1 MNMPE
6 DNNFKPRYS
15 RVSDIIELIILMQSK
30 VAGVSL
36 NDIQEEFDV
45 SRRTAERMRDS
56 VLNLLPQVGEIPT
69 DSRVKR
75 WGFINYSMNELV
87 SFSKDEI
94 ATLEKLKQNCD
105 KISKKDLST
114 ITNKIKTLNQKKL
127 NSLEQEIEFILNCEG
142 YAVKQSPNYKIDL
155 DSIST
160 IREAI
165 RGSFKLSGKY
175 NDKEK
180 ILSPLGLLFGEK
192 IYLVAIEDN
201 KGGEPFT
208 YLLHRFQNLK
218 LTNKKFDSNGFD
230 LREFAKKSFGVFQG
244 EIYNVKLNF
253 DATAAEDASN
263 YNFHPTQKG
272 KWEKDGSYTVT
283 FKASGDKHIIWN
295 LFKWGDT
302 VKIIAPKELKK
313 KYKEYLQKVLTN
325 L

>member
-1 MNMPE
+1 M
-6 DNNFKPRYS
+6 DDKPRYS
-15 RVSDIIELIILMQSK
+15 RVTDIIELIILMQSK

-36 NDIQEEFDV
+36 NDIQEEFNV

-175 NDKEK
+175 NDKDK

>member
-1 MNMPE
+1 MPE

-15 RVSDIIELIILMQSK
+15 RVTDIIELIILMQSK

-175 NDKEK
+175 NDKDK

>member
-1 MNMPE
+1 M
-6 DNNFKPRYS
+6 DDKPRYS
-15 RVSDIIELIILMQSK
+15 RVTDIIELIILMQSK

-36 NDIQEEFDV
+36 NDIQEEFNV

-165 RGSFKLSGKY
+165 RGSIKLSGKY
-175 NDKEK
+175 NDRDK

-263 YNFHPTQKG
+263 YNFHPSQKG

>member
-1 MNMPE
+1 M
-6 DNNFKPRYS
+6 DDKPRYS
-15 RVSDIIELIILMQSK
+15 RVTDIIELIILMQSK

-36 NDIQEEFDV
+36 NDIQEEFNV

-175 NDKEK
+175 NDKDK

-208 YLLHRFQNLK
+208 YLLYRFQNLK

-253 DATAAEDASN
+253 NATAAEDASN
-263 YNFHPTQKG
+263 YNFHPSQKG

>member
-1 MNMPE
+1 M
-6 DNNFKPRYS
+6 DDKPRYS
-15 RVSDIIELIILMQSK
+15 RVTDIIELIILMQSK

-114 ITNKIKTLNQKKL
+114 IINKIKTLNQKKL

-175 NDKEK
+175 NDKDK

>member
-1 MNMPE
+1 M
-6 DNNFKPRYS
+6 DDKPRYS
-15 RVSDIIELIILMQSK
+15 RVTDIIELIILMQSK

-36 NDIQEEFDV
+36 NVIQEEFNV

-175 NDKEK
+175 NDKDK

-253 DATAAEDASN
+253 DTTAAEDASN

>member
-1 MNMPE
+1 M
-6 DNNFKPRYS
+6 DDKPRYS
-15 RVSDIIELIILMQSK
+15 RVTDIIELIILMQSK

-114 ITNKIKTLNQKKL
+114 ITNKIKTFNQKKL
-127 NSLEQEIEFILNCEG
+127 NSLEQEIEFILHCEG

-218 LTNKKFDSNGFD
+218 LTNKKFDSKGFD

>member
-1 MNMPE
+1 MPE

-127 NSLEQEIEFILNCEG
+127 NTLEHEIEFILNCEG

-175 NDKEK
+175 NDKDK

-218 LTNKKFDSNGFD
+218 LTNKKFDSNGFN

-244 EIYNVKLNF
+244 KIYNVKLNF

-263 YNFHPTQKG
+263 YNFHPSQKG

>member
-1 MNMPE
+1 M
-6 DNNFKPRYS
+6 DDKPRYS
-15 RVSDIIELIILMQSK
+15 RVTDIIELIILMQSK

-36 NDIQEEFDV
+36 NDIQEEFNV
-45 SRRTAERMRDS
+45 SRRTAERMKDS

-175 NDKEK
+175 NDKDK

>member
-1 MNMPE
+1 M
-6 DNNFKPRYS
+6 DDKPRYS
-15 RVSDIIELIILMQSK
+15 RVTDIIELIILMQSK

-105 KISKKDLST
+105 KITKKDLST

-175 NDKEK
+175 NDKDK

-263 YNFHPTQKG
+263 YNFHPSQKG

>member
-1 MNMPE
+1 M
-6 DNNFKPRYS
+6 DDKPRYS
-15 RVSDIIELIILMQSK
+15 RVTDIIELIILMQSK

-127 NSLEQEIEFILNCEG
+127 NTLEQEIEFILNCEG

-175 NDKEK
+175 NDKDK

-218 LTNKKFDSNGFD
+218 LTNKKFDSKGFD
-230 LREFAKKSFGVFQG
+230 LREFAKKSFSVFQG

>member
-1 MNMPE
+1 MNM
-6 DNNFKPRYS
+6 DDKPRYS
-15 RVSDIIELIILMQSK
+15 RVTDIIELIILMQSK

-175 NDKEK
+175 NDKDK

-263 YNFHPTQKG
+263 YNFHPSQKG

>member
-1 MNMPE
+1 M
-6 DNNFKPRYS
+6 DDKPRYS
-15 RVSDIIELIILMQSK
+15 RVTDVIELIILMQSK

-127 NSLEQEIEFILNCEG
+127 NTLEHEIEFILNCEG

-175 NDKEK
+175 NDKDK

>member
-1 MNMPE
+1 M
-6 DNNFKPRYS
+6 DDKPRYS
-15 RVSDIIELIILMQSK
+15 RVTDIIELIILMQSK
-30 VAGVSL
+30 AAGVSL

-56 VLNLLPQVGEIPT
+56 VLNLLSQVGEIPT

-175 NDKEK
+175 NDKDK

-218 LTNKKFDSNGFD
+218 LTNKKFDSKGFD

-244 EIYNVKLNF
+244 KIYNVKLNF

-263 YNFHPTQKG
+263 YNFHPSQKG

>member
-1 MNMPE
+1 M
-6 DNNFKPRYS
+6 DDKPRYS
-15 RVSDIIELIILMQSK
+15 RVTDIIELIILMQFK

-114 ITNKIKTLNQKKL
+114 ITNKIKTLNQTKL

-175 NDKEK
+175 NDKDK

>member
-1 MNMPE
+1 M
-6 DNNFKPRYS
+6 DDKPRYS
-15 RVSDIIELIILMQSK
+15 RVTDIIELIILMQSK

-175 NDKEK
+175 NDKDK

>member
-1 MNMPE
+1 M
-6 DNNFKPRYS
+6 DDKPRYS
-15 RVSDIIELIILMQSK
+15 RVTDIIELIILMQSK

-36 NDIQEEFDV
+36 NDIQEEFNV

-175 NDKEK
+175 NDKDK

-313 KYKEYLQKVLTN
+313 K
-325 L
+325 

>member
-1 MNMPE
+1 M
-6 DNNFKPRYS
+6 DDKPRYS
-15 RVSDIIELIILMQSK
+15 RVTDIIELIILMQSK

-175 NDKEK
+175 NDKDK

-230 LREFAKKSFGVFQG
+230 LREFAKKSFGAFQG

-263 YNFHPTQKG
+263 YNFHPSQKG

>member
-1 MNMPE
+1 M
-6 DNNFKPRYS
+6 DDKPRYS
-15 RVSDIIELIILMQSK
+15 RVTDIIELIILMQSK

-105 KISKKDLST
+105 KISQKDLST

-175 NDKEK
+175 NDKDK

-253 DATAAEDASN
+253 DVTAAEDASN

>member
-1 MNMPE
+1 M
-6 DNNFKPRYS
+6 DDKPRYS
-15 RVSDIIELIILMQSK
+15 RVTDIIELIILMQSK

-175 NDKEK
+175 NDKDK

-263 YNFHPTQKG
+263 YNFHPSQKG

-295 LFKWGDT
+295 LFKWGAT

>member
-1 MNMPE
+1 M
-6 DNNFKPRYS
+6 DDKPRYS
-15 RVSDIIELIILMQSK
+15 RVTDIIELIILMQSK

-127 NSLEQEIEFILNCEG
+127 NTLEHEIEFILNCEG

-175 NDKEK
+175 NDKDK

-253 DATAAEDASN
+253 DVTAAEDASN

>member
-1 MNMPE
+1 MG
-6 DNNFKPRYS
+6 DKPRYS
-15 RVSDIIELIILMQSK
+15 RVTDIIELIILMQSK

-36 NDIQEEFDV
+36 NDIQEEFNV
-45 SRRTAERMRDS
+45 LRRTAERMRDS

-175 NDKEK
+175 NDKDK

-201 KGGEPFT
+201 KDGEPFT

-218 LTNKKFDSNGFD
+218 LTNKKFDSNGFN

-244 EIYNVKLNF
+244 KIYNVKLNF

-263 YNFHPTQKG
+263 YNFHPSQKG

>member
-1 MNMPE
+1 M
-6 DNNFKPRYS
+6 DDKPRYS
-15 RVSDIIELIILMQSK
+15 RVTDIIELIILMQSK

-56 VLNLLPQVGEIPT
+56 VLNLLSQVGEIPT

-175 NDKEK
+175 NDKDK

-218 LTNKKFDSNGFD
+218 LTNKKFDSKGFD

-302 VKIIAPKELKK
+302 VKIIVPKELKK

>member
-1 MNMPE
+1 MPE

-36 NDIQEEFDV
+36 NDIQEEFNV

-114 ITNKIKTLNQKKL
+114 ITNKIKTLNQTKL

-175 NDKEK
+175 NDKDK

-218 LTNKKFDSNGFD
+218 LTNKKFDSKGFD

>member
-1 MNMPE
+1 M
-6 DNNFKPRYS
+6 DDKPRYS
-15 RVSDIIELIILMQSK
+15 RVTDIIELIILMQSK

-36 NDIQEEFDV
+36 NDIQEEFNV

-56 VLNLLPQVGEIPT
+56 VLNLLPQVGEIQT

-175 NDKEK
+175 NDKDK

>member
-1 MNMPE
+1 MPE

-15 RVSDIIELIILMQSK
+15 RVTDIIELIILMQSK

-105 KISKKDLST
+105 KISQKDLST

-175 NDKEK
+175 NDKDK

-208 YLLHRFQNLK
+208 YLLYRFQNLK

-263 YNFHPTQKG
+263 YNFHPSQKG

>member
-1 MNMPE
+1 M
-6 DNNFKPRYS
+6 DDKPRYS
-15 RVSDIIELIILMQSK
+15 RVTDIIELIILMQSK

-175 NDKEK
+175 NDKDK

-218 LTNKKFDSNGFD
+218 LTNKKFDSKGFD

-263 YNFHPTQKG
+263 YNFHPSQKG

>member
-1 MNMPE
+1 MNI
-6 DNNFKPRYS
+6 DDKPRYS
-15 RVSDIIELIILMQSK
+15 RVTDIIELIILMQSK

-36 NDIQEEFDV
+36 NDIQEEFNV

-175 NDKEK
+175 NDKDK

-263 YNFHPTQKG
+263 YNFHPSQKG

>member
-1 MNMPE
+1 M
-6 DNNFKPRYS
+6 DDKPRYS
-15 RVSDIIELIILMQSK
+15 RVTDIIELIILMQSK

-87 SFSKDEI
+87 SFTKDEI

-175 NDKEK
+175 NDKDK

-218 LTNKKFDSNGFD
+218 LTNKKFDSNGFN

-244 EIYNVKLNF
+244 KIYNVKLNF

>member
-1 MNMPE
+1 M
-6 DNNFKPRYS
+6 DDKPRYS
-15 RVSDIIELIILMQSK
+15 RVTDIIELIILMQSK

-127 NSLEQEIEFILNCEG
+127 NTLEHEIEFILNCEG

-175 NDKEK
+175 NDKDK

>member
-1 MNMPE
+1 M
-6 DNNFKPRYS
+6 DDKPRYS
-15 RVSDIIELIILMQSK
+15 RVTDIIELIILMQSK

-175 NDKEK
+175 NDKDK

-263 YNFHPTQKG
+263 YNFHPSQKG

>member
-1 MNMPE
+1 M
-6 DNNFKPRYS
+6 DDKPRYS
-15 RVSDIIELIILMQSK
+15 RVTDIMELIILMQSK

-175 NDKEK
+175 NDKDK

-218 LTNKKFDSNGFD
+218 LTNKKFDSNGFN

-244 EIYNVKLNF
+244 KIYNVKLNF

-263 YNFHPTQKG
+263 YNFHPSQKG

>member
-1 MNMPE
+1 M
-6 DNNFKPRYS
+6 DDKPRYS
-15 RVSDIIELIILMQSK
+15 RVTDVIELIILMQSK

-75 WGFINYSMNELV
+75 WGFINYSMNELI

-175 NDKEK
+175 NDKDK
-180 ILSPLGLLFGEK
+180 FLSPLGLLFGEK

-253 DATAAEDASN
+253 DITAAEDASN

>member
-1 MNMPE
+1 M
-6 DNNFKPRYS
+6 DDKPRYS
-15 RVSDIIELIILMQSK
+15 RVTDVIELIILMQSK

-56 VLNLLPQVGEIPT
+56 VLNLLPQVGEIPR

-175 NDKEK
+175 NDKDK

-263 YNFHPTQKG
+263 YNFHPSQKG